1 MIDGKRAREQFKSK
15 ICFFLLPLDSPY
27 QEAWLFPLL
36 EVEFTGQEHLAPGSL
51 LEIQPMEGHPKPTH
65 QF

>member
-1 MIDGKRAREQFKSK
+1 MEKEQESNLNQRFV
-15 ICFFLLPLDSPY
+15 FLLPLDIPY